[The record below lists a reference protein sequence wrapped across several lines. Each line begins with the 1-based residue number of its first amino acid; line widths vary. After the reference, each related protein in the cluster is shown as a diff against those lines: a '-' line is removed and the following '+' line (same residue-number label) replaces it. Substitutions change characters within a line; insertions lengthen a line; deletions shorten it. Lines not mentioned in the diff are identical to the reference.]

1 VCKERKCFSSVEKLS
16 NEIIKMNERLLN
28 MEELNEELAKV
39 WHNSNHLSLTDA
51 DLIGENF
58 CFCSSI

>member
-1 VCKERKCFSSVEKLS
+1 MCKERKCFSSVAKLS
-16 NEIIKMNERLLN
+16 NEIIKMNRTLFN

-39 WHNSNHLSLTDA
+39 WHNSNHPSLNDA

-58 CFCSSI
+58 CRT